1 MSQSARSTAV
11 ELVRN
16 IDLRGRTA
24 IVTGATSGIGMETAR
39 ALAAAGAELIM
50 PSRNIEFG
58 SAVADR
64 LITDTGNAKIR
75 IYEMDLADVDSVRRF
90 ADNVL
95 SDYGRLDILVNNAG
109 IMAHPL
115 ARTEQGFEMHF
126 AVNYLGHFLLTASL
140 ASALAAAG
148 DCRVVSLSASAHQH
162 AAVDLDDLHFEAR
175 PYDKWQA
182 YAQSKTANALFSLAL
197 NQQLRACGGLAL
209 AVNPGPAMTK
219 LYRYLREEE
228 LRSGGLESMGMGRGL
243 RSPLQAAASTVWAA
257 TAPNLTALGGGYCED
272 CRVAKPAGKEQGGG
286 VHSHARDA
294 ATARALWDLSER
306 LVDQQFLLPQQAR
319 RKALG

>member
-24 IVTGATSGIGMETAR
+24 IITGATSGIGMETAR
-39 ALAAAGAELIM
+39 ALAAAGAEVIM

-64 LITDTGNAKIR
+64 LITDTGNGKIR
-75 IYEMDLADVDSVRRF
+75 IYEMDLADFDSVRRF
-90 ADNVL
+90 ADNFL

-115 ARTEQGFEMHF
+115 ARTEQGFEMHL

-175 PYDKWQA
+175 P
-182 YAQSKTANALFSLAL
+182 
-197 NQQLRACGGLAL
+197 
-209 AVNPGPAMTK
+209 
-219 LYRYLREEE
+219 
-228 LRSGGLESMGMGRGL
+228 
-243 RSPLQAAASTVWAA
+243 
-257 TAPNLTALGGGYCED
+257 
-272 CRVAKPAGKEQGGG
+272 
-286 VHSHARDA
+286 
-294 ATARALWDLSER
+294 
-306 LVDQQFLLPQQAR
+306 
-319 RKALG
+319 